1 MRRHKNGNLSENN
14 QTMFNKNWRKK
25 DLSKQA
31 TEEAKFKIHNKGY
44 NGSQLSLNS
53 FELLNDRLFCG

>member
-1 MRRHKNGNLSENN
+1 M
-14 QTMFNKNWRKK
+14 KK

-31 TEEAKFKIHNKGY
+31 TEEAKFKVHSKGY

-53 FELLNDRLFCG
+53 FELLKIGYSVVKMVLILSKIHPSHVVAT